1 MVKVEFLKALGS
13 NQKGDSKEMPES
25 TARALKKGGWLKIV
39 GDEEEKPK
47 KVKEPKEVKE
57 YCQLSR

>member
-57 YCQLSR
+57 